1 MDLNV
6 TGFIVPPLVDL
17 ELVVARLGRRI
28 RAGAGI
34 DILSIGVADECD
46 SVIER
51 CTTVVRLLYNT
62 TFVEL
67 EGGLARIKSN
77 SKRLLP
83 QLGLHFGDRAFDLS
97 ISIDVGYR
105 L

>member
-1 MDLNV
+1 M
-6 TGFIVPPLVDL
+6 PPLVDL

-62 TFVEL
+62 AFVEL
-67 EGGLARIKSN
+67 EGGLACIKSN

-83 QLGLHFGDRAFDLS
+83 QLGLDFGDRASDLS
-97 ISIDVGYR
+97 ISVDVGYS